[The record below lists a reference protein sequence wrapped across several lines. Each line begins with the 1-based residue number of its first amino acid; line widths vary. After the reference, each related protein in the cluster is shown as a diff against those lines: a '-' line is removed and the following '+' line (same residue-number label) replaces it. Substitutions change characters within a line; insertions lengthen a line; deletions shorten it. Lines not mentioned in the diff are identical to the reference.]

1 MPQNVAVQ
9 LRRPLKTNVM
19 RSGQGRMHDDT
30 LTSVQRFLYREAR
43 LLDSREFRQWLD
55 LLDEDLDYRMV
66 SRRFRYPS
74 SSKALASKDRG
85 RLREMGDQV
94 EDELPLMEETKNSLA
109 LRVERLE
116 TGMAWAEDPPSTTR
130 RTISNIEVEAGG
142 SDAEVVVYSN
152 YVVYRVR
159 GGPEADLYVGG
170 REDVLRRTDDDWKIA
185 RRKVT
190 LDQSSLS
197 AKNISTFL

>member
-1 MPQNVAVQ
+1 MPW
-9 LRRPLKTNVM
+9 
-19 RSGQGRMHDDT
+19 SGKGCMQGDT
-30 LTSVQRFLYREAR
+30 LTSVQRFLYKEAR
-43 LLDSREFRQWLD
+43 LLDNREFRRWLD
-55 LLDEDLDYRMV
+55 LLDEDLSYRMV
-66 SRRFRYPS
+66 SRRFRYQS
-74 SSKALASKDRG
+74 SSKALAARDRE
-85 RLREMGDQV
+85 RLRDMGEQV
-94 EDELPLMEETKNSLA
+94 ENELPLMEETRSSLA
-109 LRVERLE
+109 LRIERLE

-170 REDVLRRTDDDWKIA
+170 REDVLRRADDSWKIA
-185 RRKVT
+185 RRKIV
-190 LDQSSLS
+190 LDQSNLS